1 MNPKNNIQQELSE
14 LNSQLAGR
22 QAYTPY
28 VVPAGYFD
36 GLIAQ
41 LFKKI
46 KAEEAI
52 NATEEIGHLSP
63 LLAGLVKQ
71 NPYTVPADYFASI
84 DETVSIITNEEAEL
98 SVQKELEAIS
108 PLLSGLKKTNPYN
121 VPAGYFEQSDNTSVT
136 VNKPAAKVVSMGSR
150 KWWKIAAAAVV
161 VGVIVMAGI
170 TFIKGDKVSPSTDSY
185 AWIKKNTK
193 KVATENIE
201 EFVTLA
207 DEENLAEGTIASAP
221 GTKEELKTLIKDVP
235 ESEIQSLLNDT
246 QALED
251 ISEETDNSMMN

>member
-1 MNPKNNIQQELSE
+1 MNTKNNIVQELSE
-14 LNSQLAGR
+14 LNSQLAGV
-22 QAYTPY
+22 QASTPF
-28 VVPAGYFD
+28 VVPAGYFE
-36 GLIAQ
+36 GLVAQ
-41 LFKKI
+41 VLKRI

-52 NATEEIGHLSP
+52 NAAEEIGHLSP

-71 NPYTVPADYFASI
+71 NPYIVPAVYFDSI
-84 DETVSIITNEEAEL
+84 DETVSIITNKGAEP

-121 VPAGYFEQSDNTSVT
+121 VPVGYFEQIDNTSVT
-136 VNKPAAKVVSMGSR
+136 LNKPAAKVVSMSSR
-150 KWWKIAAAAVV
+150 NWWKMAAAAVV
-161 VGVIVMAGI
+161 IGIIVMAGL

-221 GTKEELKTLIKDVP
+221 GTKEELKSLIKDVP